1 MRGKAFC
8 TLQTVEMLGRR
19 EAACS
24 MSSQGQKRESG
35 SDKVPLNTLSRA
47 HICCISNRPRM
58 HMYACLAF
66 CLVEGAVGDAPPR
79 STERGQHEWWRVASA
94 EIWILYIRNILTVL
108 TVMSNWFPLKIENRS
123 LILTSKLASYWYQIV
138 GFSLMVSNR
147 NFRQI
152 VTSNSQWQI
161 GLMADH
167 MSPCMYY
174 HVLWLWPQII

>member
-94 EIWILYIRNILTVL
+94 EIWILYIRNILTVFHQSFGEKKSVRIQEY
-108 TVMSNWFPLKIENRS
+108 TICVMSNWFPLKTENRS
-123 LILTSKLASYWYQIV
+123 PILTSKLASYWYQIL

-147 NFRQI
+147 NF
-152 VTSNSQWQI
+152 W
-161 GLMADH
+161 
-167 MSPCMYY
+167 
-174 HVLWLWPQII
+174 